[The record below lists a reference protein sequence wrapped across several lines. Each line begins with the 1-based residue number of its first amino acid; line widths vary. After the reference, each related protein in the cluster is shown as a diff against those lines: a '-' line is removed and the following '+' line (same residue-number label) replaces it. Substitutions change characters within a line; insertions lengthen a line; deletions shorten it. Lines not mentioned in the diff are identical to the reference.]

1 MNDFSKGGFY
11 VNLFGDF
18 MALVHNVLNAPES
31 EQKLTFYR
39 AMSGF
44 YMKYPTSYASA
55 ILLAFDHELVRKPYV
70 MMLTEEQYKGF
81 LKEYYVML
89 KDILGVK
96 LYQMSEDDLCS
107 YALCQM
113 DSLQK
118 KYNVYSGT
126 SVAWQFG
133 FEMLEAAVD
142 EVDRV
147 VLEIAVNRVAIA

>member
-1 MNDFSKGGFY
+1 MNEFSKGGFY
-11 VNLFGDF
+11 FNLFGDY
-18 MALVHNVLNAPES
+18 MTLVHNVLNTSES
-31 EQKLTFYR
+31 EQKMTFYR
-39 AMSGF
+39 ALSGF
-44 YMKYPTSYASA
+44 YTKYPTSYVSA